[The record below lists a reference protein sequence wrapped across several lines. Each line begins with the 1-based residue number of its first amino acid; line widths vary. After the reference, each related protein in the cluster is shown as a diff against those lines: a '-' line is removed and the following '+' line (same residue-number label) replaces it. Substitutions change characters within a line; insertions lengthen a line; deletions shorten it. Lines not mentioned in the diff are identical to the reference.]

1 MSNSD
6 SEALLYSSY
15 IYMQNAKPPLLCMFS
30 AVAAPQ
36 LMSVVL
42 SFRNGTFELSL
53 QYDQQVWGSVHV
65 VHVDCYLSDQ
75 LVKS

>member
-1 MSNSD
+1 
-6 SEALLYSSY
+6 
-15 IYMQNAKPPLLCMFS
+15 MQYAKPPLLCMFS

-42 SFRNGTFELSL
+42 KSFRNGIFELSL

-65 VHVDCYLSDQ
+65 VHVTVICQ
-75 LVKS
+75 TN

>member
-1 MSNSD
+1 
-6 SEALLYSSY
+6 
-15 IYMQNAKPPLLCMFS
+15 MQNAKPPLLCMFY

-42 SFRNGTFELSL
+42 KSFRNGTFELSL

-65 VHVDCYLSDQ
+65 VHVDC
-75 LVKS
+75 